1 MPTVALSKNAI
12 VQISAIDTA
21 AFQCIRLA
29 EDVDQVPRKKRL
41 HDIGHD
47 QSSDILPSSFGGRS
61 GDVGRA
67 DDRAYY
73 GGRSGMFKPE
83 TRPTE
88 NAARAWLSIASLQV

>member
-1 MPTVALSKNAI
+1 MPTVGLSKNAI
-12 VQISAIDTA
+12 VCPDLSNCYA
-21 AFQCIRLA
+21 AFQCIRLT

-61 GDVGRA
+61 G
-67 DDRAYY
+67 
-73 GGRSGMFKPE
+73 MFKPE

-88 NAARAWLSIASLQV
+88 SAARAWLSIASLRV